1 MQHIAVNSNAVRLFA
16 AAGIITAIPTVVVST
31 AVHRPSQSAVPVA
44 LTSVDVSGAEGF
56 LDNPP
61 TDIIPGSF
69 LTTAAGELRGVYS
82 DAPLVFHDAPTALAH
97 LSWDQTVG
105 LMTIGQLSS
114 ATVLNATNF
123 VSAAGDYTPATGPT
137 ADVNVA
143 DDTTATQLFT
153 GAINEANIETAS
165 LQNVLHLLASQYP
178 LPSLGITD
186 QVGVTGD
193 LVGFQQ
199 DINGSLNALNNA
211 LDPTTLSGYD
221 SNGFLDAML
230 HGLLV
235 SETNMN
241 DLAGAVLTAMNTDD
255 PATLAAIDPGMLT
268 NALAEYGYAQG
279 IIAFFTLENA
289 LDDVGGWLAA
299 LS

>member
-1 MQHIAVNSNAVRLFA
+1 MQHITVNSNAVRLFA
-16 AAGIITAIPTVVVST
+16 VAVMVAAAPMVFLPSG
-31 AVHRPSQSAVPVA
+31 VHRLSQSAIPVA
-44 LTSVDVSGAEGF
+44 LTNVDVSGAEGF
-56 LDNPP
+56 LNNPP
-61 TDIIPGSF
+61 GDFIPGSF

-114 ATVLNATNF
+114 AAVLNATSF
-123 VSAAGDYTPATGPT
+123 VSATGDYTPATGPI

-153 GAINEANIETAS
+153 GVINEANIETTS

-178 LPSLGITD
+178 LPALGITD
-186 QVGVTGD
+186 EVGVTGD

-211 LDPTTLSGYD
+211 LDPTTLSAYD

-230 HGLLV
+230 HGLLI

-241 DLAGAVLTAMNTDD
+241 DLAGGILTAMSTDEA
-255 PATLAAIDPGMLT
+255 PVLAAVDAGMLT

-279 IIAFFTLENA
+279 ILGFFTFENT
-289 LDDVGGWLAA
+289 LDDVGGWFASLA
-299 LS
+299 